1 MVDRVRYTGVLSHA
15 LVSEVDLACS
25 IYSHVLEKCI
35 PLDGVVDIRLAFL
48 VEVDDLCI
56 ASAFIVEYAV
66 VIPAVLV
73 ITDEESLR
81 ICRKSGLSCS

>member
-15 LVSEVDLACS
+15 LVSEVDLAVC
-25 IYSHVLEKCI
+25 IDSHVFEKGI
-35 PLDGVVDIRLAFL
+35 PLNGVVDIRFALL
-48 VEVDDLCI
+48 VEVDDFCV
-56 ASAFIVEYAV
+56 AAAFVVEDTV